1 MSVPQRSFLLRHNV
15 MATIRNIDVRGVRRL
30 AAWLPNVLLP
40 KPERMSKMELKTI
53 HGVSLLIDPV
63 MDNGVEL
70 ALYLH
75 GTYEEGTVSEIQ
87 KRLQPGQT
95 FLDIGA
101 NIGWISL
108 IASKQVGLNGKVIAV
123 EANPKTLPI
132 LQHNLALNQ
141 VENCSI
147 LGLALSDEVGE
158 TKIYENWNVNRGG
171 ASLLQ
176 QDDTEGIPIQMER
189 LDNLYDPETP
199 LHMVKIDV
207 EGFEGK
213 VIKGAWNWFKKQ
225 QPIIIF
231 EISNDRQQNKGIS
244 GMDVMNL
251 IKELGDYSFFKHQKT
266 KERRGK
272 LIQIMNENDL
282 PNHDN
287 LFAFPKM

>member
-1 MSVPQRSFLLRHNV
+1 MSIPKRSFLLRHNV

-70 ALYLH
+70 ALYLQ

-176 QDDTEGIPIQMER
+176 QDDSEGIPIQMER
-189 LDNLYDPETP
+189 LDNLFDPETP

-225 QPIIIF
+225 QPIMIF

-244 GMDVMNL
+244 GIEVMDL
-251 IKELGDYSFFKHQKT
+251 IKELGDYTFFKHQKT

-287 LFAFPKM
+287 LFAFPKI